1 MSIARLGLCDADIL
15 ANIRSIENSWIPRIQ
30 NDAAV
35 RGAFQNTW
43 IPTVVEQSPRGE
55 RSYDLWSRLMKDR
68 IVFIGDQI
76 YDQMANVIVAQFLF
90 LEKEDPDKDIEVYI
104 NSPGGSVIAGLA
116 IYDTMQHIRPDIAT
130 TVVGMAA
137 SMGAVLL
144 SGGTKGKRGG
154 LVNSRIMIHQGS
166 AGFQG
171 TPSDIEI
178 QAREVL
184 RFKEVLTKILAENC
198 DKEFSQVSKDI
209 DRDYWMSPEEGV
221 QYGIIDAVFNRQ
233 KTSAEG

>member
-1 MSIARLGLCDADIL
+1 MSIDKLGLCDADIL
-15 ANIRSIENSWIPRIQ
+15 ANIRSIEN
-30 NDAAV
+30 
-35 RGAFQNTW
+35 TW

-55 RSYDLWSRLMKDR
+55 RAYDLWSRLMKDR

-90 LEKEDPDKDIEVYI
+90 LEKEDPDKDIDVYI

-116 IYDTMQHIRPDIAT
+116 IYDTMQHIKPECAT

-144 SGGTKGKRGG
+144 SGGTKGKRSA
-154 LVNSRIMIHQGS
+154 LPNSRIMIHQGS
-166 AGFQG
+166 AGFSG

-184 RFKEVLTKILAENC
+184 RYKEKLTQILADNC
-198 DKEFSQVSKDI
+198 DKPFADVSRDI
-209 DRDYWMSPEEGV
+209 DRDYWMSGDEGV
-221 QYGIIDAVFNRQ
+221 EYGIIDNVLRPR
-233 KTSAEG
+233 G

>member
-1 MSIARLGLCDADIL
+1 MSIDKLGLCDADIL
-15 ANIRSIENSWIPRIQ
+15 ANIRSIEN
-30 NDAAV
+30 
-35 RGAFQNTW
+35 TW

-55 RSYDLWSRLMKDR
+55 RAYDLWSRLMKDR

-116 IYDTMQHIRPDIAT
+116 IYDTMKHIKPDVAT

-144 SGGTKGKRGG
+144 SGGTKGKRSS
-154 LVNSRIMIHQGS
+154 LPYSRIMIHQGS
-166 AGFQG
+166 AGFSG

-184 RFKEVLTKILAENC
+184 RYKEKLTQILADNC
-198 DKEFSQVSKDI
+198 GKEFAELSRDL
-209 DRDYWMSPEEGV
+209 DRDYWMSGDEGV
-221 QYGIIDAVFNRQ
+221 EYGIIDLVLRPR
-233 KTSAEG
+233 

>member
-1 MSIARLGLCDADIL
+1 MSIDKLGLCDADIL
-15 ANIRSIENSWIPRIQ
+15 ANIRSIEN
-30 NDAAV
+30 
-35 RGAFQNTW
+35 TW

-55 RSYDLWSRLMKDR
+55 RAYDLWSRLMKDR

-116 IYDTMQHIRPDIAT
+116 IYDTMQHIKPDVAT
-130 TVVGMAA
+130 SVIGMAA

-144 SGGTKGKRGG
+144 SGGTKGKRYS
-154 LVNSRIMIHQGS
+154 LPNSRIMIHQGS

-184 RFKEVLTKILAENC
+184 RYKEKLTQILADNC
-198 DKEFSQVSKDI
+198 GKEFAQLSKDL
-209 DRDYWMSPEEGV
+209 DRDYWMSGDEAVE
-221 QYGIIDAVFNRQ
+221 YGIIDHVLRPR
-233 KTSAEG
+233 SDS